1 MTNSAPDHGQQKPE
15 TLEDL
20 SPREDE
26 SEGLKGGV
34 SQENA
39 HPGSEG
45 GGRNASGLGG
55 AGAGRS

>member
-1 MTNSAPDHGQQKPE
+1 MIEPGQDHGMQQPE
-15 TLEDL
+15 TIEDL
-20 SPREDE
+20 SPRENE

-45 GGRNASGLGG
+45 GGRSGHEGG
-55 AGAGRS
+55 GL